1 MFRNNLVRIA
11 LAFPIVILAV
21 WILGLEY
28 RSNAANRVK
37 VTVEGY
43 DPRSLISGHY
53 LQLRVN
59 WEDTDCRQF
68 PQEDC
73 PKELFEKI
81 YRFYLPESDAAEME
95 RLIFKKRPLMQLEFA
110 LWDNKPLIREL
121 FIEKQLWSDW
131 YRQQKTSE
139 E

>member
-1 MFRNNLVRIA
+1 
-11 LAFPIVILAV
+11 
-21 WILGLEY
+21 
-28 RSNAANRVK
+28 
-37 VTVEGY
+37 
-43 DPRSLISGHY
+43 
-53 LQLRVN
+53 
-59 WEDTDCRQF
+59 
-68 PQEDC
+68 
-73 PKELFEKI
+73 
-81 YRFYLPESDAAEME
+81 ME